1 MQPRPYWNPYLA
13 GFFLGLVLLAS
24 FLVLGFGLGASGA
37 IARVSIA
44 VTDLATLGAIE
55 NHPYFAAYVGP
66 GRNVLDDFLVF
77 EVLGVVLGGFLGAYS
92 AGRFRREVT
101 MGPSR
106 AVSPRTRLALAILGG
121 LLMGFAARLARGC
134 TSGQALTGGALLSV
148 GSWVFMMAVFAGGY
162 GAASL
167 VRRVWR

>member
-1 MQPRPYWNPYLA
+1 MQPRPYWNPYVA

-37 IARVSIA
+37 VNRVGIFLA
-44 VTDLATLGAIE
+44 DLVSFGAAGE
-55 NHPYFAAYVGP
+55 SEFFAEYAGP
-66 GRNVLDDFLVF
+66 GKNVLDDFLVF
-77 EVLGVVLGGFLGAYS
+77 EVAGVVLGGLLGAYS

-101 MGPSR
+101 LGPSR
-106 AVSPRTRLALAILGG
+106 QVSAGTRLSLAVLGG
-121 LLMGFAARLARGC
+121 VLMGFAARLARGC
-134 TSGQALTGGALLSV
+134 TSGQALTGGSLLSV

-162 GAASL
+162 LFAPL